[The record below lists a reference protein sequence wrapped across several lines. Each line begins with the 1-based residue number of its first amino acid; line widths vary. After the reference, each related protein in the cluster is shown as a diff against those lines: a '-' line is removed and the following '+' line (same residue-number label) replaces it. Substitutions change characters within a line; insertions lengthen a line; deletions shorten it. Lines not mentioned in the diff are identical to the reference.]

1 MNEYLDLK
9 KKSDGFIEKK
19 ILDVLKTGLNSNSYE
34 DILKGISRLLVENQ
48 QLLSILRKVKK
59 CYQIDA
65 NLSLDELD
73 KEIEA
78 RIN

>member
-48 QLLSILRKVKK
+48 QLLTILRKVKK

-65 NLSLDELD
+65 NLSLDELE
-73 KEIEA
+73 KEIES

>member
-48 QLLSILRKVKK
+48 QLLTILRKVKK

-65 NLSLDELD
+65 NLSLDELE
-73 KEIEA
+73 KEIET